1 MAVRWHS
8 LSEHFT
14 AKKNKTFQL
23 ILPAERKKAPPPQK
37 KKKKIPEEENG
48 LERERAHARHLD
60 LRLYA
65 LIQCATYTLTL
76 LAPYF

>member
-1 MAVRWHS
+1 MNGSALAFLVRAFYG
-8 LSEHFT
+8 E
-14 AKKNKTFQL
+14 KNKTFQL
-23 ILPAERKKAPPPQK
+23 ILPAERKKG

-65 LIQCATYTLTL
+65 LIQCTTYTLTL
-76 LAPYF
+76 SAPYF

>member
-14 AKKNKTFQL
+14 AKKNNSTYFTH
-23 ILPAERKKAPPPQK
+23 RKEKSPPPP
-37 KKKKIPEEENG
+37 KKKIPEEENG
-48 LERERAHARHLD
+48 LERERAHARHLG

-76 LAPYF
+76 SAPYF

>member
-1 MAVRWHS
+1 MAVHWHS
-8 LSEHFT
+8 LSEHLT
-14 AKKNKTFQL
+14 AKKKIKHFNLHYPQKG
-23 ILPAERKKAPPPQK
+23 KKPK
-37 KKKKIPEEENG
+37 KKKKLPEEENS

-76 LAPYF
+76 SAPYF

>member
-14 AKKNKTFQL
+14 AKKIKHFNL
-23 ILPAERKKAPPPQK
+23 YYPQK
-37 KKKKIPEEENG
+37 GKKPKKKIPEEENG

>member
-14 AKKNKTFQL
+14 AKKIKHFNL
-23 ILPAERKKAPPPQK
+23 YYPQK
-37 KKKKIPEEENG
+37 GKKPKKKIPEEENG

-76 LAPYF
+76 SAPYF